1 MAQRPDQR
9 PRQGGLAGTEVPL
22 EVDDE
27 ARMQQWREVLA
38 EAPAG
43 GFVGQRENG
52 GNIRAMHDRDSRL
65 DAAALGE
72 AIRGAGTALG
82 FAAVGFARAEV
93 GPAAAHLHAWLAA
106 GFHGEMDYMARHAA
120 LRTDPQQLVP
130 GTVTV
135 ISAAVDY
142 LPAAEMS
149 EDPQQ
154 AAISRYALGR
164 DYHKV
169 VRNRLQKLADA
180 VADLVGPFGYRVFS
194 DSAPVMEVEFA
205 RQAGL
210 GWRGKHTL
218 LLSRAGSWRF
228 LGEIYCDLALP
239 PDTPATYHCGTCT
252 ACIEACPTGA
262 IVAPYRVDARR
273 CISYLTIELAG
284 AIPEEL
290 RPLLGNR
297 IYGCDDCQTC
307 CPWNRFAR
315 LGDPAFAA
323 RPELAG
329 ARLSELFAWDEAEF
343 EARLAGNPIRRIG
356 HERWLRNLAVALG
369 NGPSTADA
377 KKALESRADH
387 PSPLVREHVAWARAR
402 LAATSSAP
410 APPA

>member
-1 MAQRPDQR
+1 MAQCPDQSS
-9 PRQGGLAGTEVPL
+9 RQRGFAGAEVAF
-22 EVDDE
+22 EVDHE
-27 ARMQQWREVLA
+27 ARMQQWREA
-38 EAPAG
+38 GTEALRG
-43 GFVGQRENG
+43 RLVGQRKNG
-52 GNIRAMHDRDSRL
+52 GNIRTMHDRDSRL
-65 DAAALGE
+65 DAAALRE

-120 LRTDPQQLVP
+120 LRADPQQLVP

-180 VADLVGPFGYRVFS
+180 TAGLVGPFGYRVFS

-239 PDTPATYHCGTCT
+239 PEEPAGEHCGSCT
-252 ACIEACPTGA
+252 ACLAACPTAA

-297 IYGCDDCQTC
+297 IYGCDDCQSC

-329 ARLSELFAWDEAEF
+329 TRLTELFAWSEAEF